1 MSTSR
6 KLSRTSR
13 SLLLAVAVLAT
24 TSAAQALN
32 QARLYGTITDENDK
46 PVADVRITVTCPE
59 QPSFTLETK
68 TDAKGSWAVT
78 LIDATKSYNYK
89 YEKDGHQTMQQDLKV
104 PIGSNERKDFQM
116 LSTAEAIRRGGGE
129 VVPRE
134 ATAEDKAIAV
144 FNEGAEASQMGDM
157 ATAKLKM
164 IEASTLNP
172 LLTVAHS
179 ALSVMLYTDKDYA
192 GAAAA
197 ADKALALDPK
207 DTRALRVAVEAN
219 TKLGNKA
226 KAKEASAALAAID
239 PKAGAVDLFNQG
251 VREYNAGAMPAAL
264 KLFEQSLA
272 ADPEYGKTHY
282 MLGMCYIS
290 QGDNAKAKMHLESFI
305 AVAAADDA
313 DAVTAKEMLSYLK

>member
-6 KLSRTSR
+6 NLSRKSR
-13 SLLLAVAVLAT
+13 SWLLAVAVLAT

-32 QARLYGTITDENDK
+32 QARLHGTITDENNK
-46 PVADVRITVTCPE
+46 PVAGVRITVTSP
-59 QPSFTLETK
+59 QQASFKLETQ
-68 TDAKGSWAVT
+68 TDAKGNWAVT
-78 LIDATKSYNYK
+78 LIDATKSYTYK

-116 LSTAEAIRRGGGE
+116 LSTAEAIRRGAGQ
-129 VVPRE
+129 VVPQE
-134 ATAEDKAIAV
+134 ATAEDKAIVV

-157 ATAKLKM
+157 VTAKQKM
-164 IEASTLNP
+164 IEAAALNP
-172 LLTVAHS
+172 LLTAAHS
-179 ALSVMLYTDKDYA
+179 ALAAMLYTDKDYA

-197 ADKALALDPK
+197 ADNALALDPK
-207 DTRALRVAVEAN
+207 DARALRVAVEAN
-219 TKLGNKA
+219 TKLGNKE
-226 KAKEASAALAAID
+226 KAKEASAALAAVD
-239 PKAGAVDLFNQG
+239 PKAGAINLYNDG

-272 ADPEYGKTHY
+272 ADPESGKTHY

-290 QGDNAKAKMHLESFI
+290 QGDNAKAKQHLESFI